1 MAYVAPTIRSVGDA
15 VTAADYNIMAND
27 VINLRALANV
37 QSVLLTSSLTQAVT
51 TTFTN
56 LTGMTVSIT
65 PTSNTSRILV
75 YCFASVNQDGGVMNT
90 LYRLARDGTGI
101 LVGDAA
107 GSRTSASSGPHD
119 DGDTKAAFV
128 ILDSPATTSAVTY
141 TFQARGATGNA
152 TIYFN
157 RSKTDTNAAEFI
169 RSASTIIVQEIPA

>member
-1 MAYVAPTIRSVGDA
+1 MAYVTPGTVAAGDVA
-15 VTAADYNIMAND
+15 TAAAWNVLTND

-37 QSVLLTSSLTQAVT
+37 QSVLLTSSLTQVVT

-65 PTSNTSRILV
+65 PTSNTSKILV
-75 YCFASVNQDGGVMNT
+75 HCFASVNQDGGVMAA

-141 TFQARGATGNA
+141 TYQARGATGNA
-152 TIYFN
+152 TIYLN
-157 RSKTDTNAAEFI
+157 RSKTDTNAADNI